1 MLSMMNVH
9 LKFSRTRPV
18 TDVQH
23 FERQPIPL
31 LELSLLYSHTT
42 LFWMKIYLWII
53 TIHGNSLCYPKQHN
67 WLWSLCPIL
76 ERTSV
81 FLNLALNSWNIASFL
96 NFSSYDSFNAFYSQG
111 QSCFTGYSL
120 PRKCKWHISNLIAL
134 WIKYGGTNDYLD
146 WNIVFLLTL
155 LFLKFVYLQ
164 AYYF

>member
-1 MLSMMNVH
+1 MRGGNKLKGQLVISSFKKGIHSMLSMMNVH
-9 LKFSRTRPV
+9 LRLSRTRPV
-18 TDVQH
+18 TDLQH
-23 FERQPIPL
+23 FERQSIPL

-96 NFSSYDSFNAFYSQG
+96 NFSSYDTVLMPFILK
-111 QSCFTGYSL
+111 TSL
-120 PRKCKWHISNLIAL
+120 
-134 WIKYGGTNDYLD
+134 
-146 WNIVFLLTL
+146 V
-155 LFLKFVYLQ
+155 LQ
-164 AYYF
+164 AIVCQGNVNETFQI